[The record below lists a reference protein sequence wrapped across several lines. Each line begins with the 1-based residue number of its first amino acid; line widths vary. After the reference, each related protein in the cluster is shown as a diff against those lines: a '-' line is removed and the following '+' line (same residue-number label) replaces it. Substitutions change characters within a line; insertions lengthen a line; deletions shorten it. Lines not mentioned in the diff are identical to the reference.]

1 MSSRVSTEGV
11 PEGALEVTHKD
22 TGELLG
28 WVWEEA
34 AEHIL
39 GRSHWRFATHHDGTA
54 YVSPWGFLDR
64 PHAVARV
71 AVIKCVVSHHLQVQ
85 GA

>member
-11 PEGALEVTHKD
+11 PETALEVTHAD
-22 TGELLG
+22 TGKLLG

-39 GRSHWRFATHHDGTA
+39 GRSHWRFATNHDGVA
-54 YVSPWGFLDR
+54 YVSPWGFLMR
-64 PHAVARV
+64 AYVVARV
-71 AVIKCVVSHHLQVQ
+71 AVIKGVVSHHLRVQ
-85 GA
+85 GD